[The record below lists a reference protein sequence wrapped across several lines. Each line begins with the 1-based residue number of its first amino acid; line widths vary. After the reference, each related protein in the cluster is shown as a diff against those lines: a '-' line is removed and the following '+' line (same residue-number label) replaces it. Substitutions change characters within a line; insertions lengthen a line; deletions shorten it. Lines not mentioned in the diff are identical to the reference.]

1 MLSRISAPNMGCNAK
16 KRREQQLP
24 KSKESSGCV
33 ESGVSV
39 GAKNGWKIDCRKGRW
54 MLVLWVFVWLWPAQA
69 QADKSPQDEDTDSSK
84 NAKKTTIEYAWDD
97 LSDGLYSLL
106 VSTVAVDPTK
116 PSRIYA
122 GADGLLYRS
131 DDGGLRWKALVRF
144 QGTNRTASAQ
154 QVTQQQR
161 VSEIKERLLEEKIED
176 LASQYGETYA
186 RERESEL
193 EREAEEEAEDQVAQ
207 TQRSR
212 RRQVQGRLR
221 RFIRRVVISTHKPQ
235 RILVATDGGAF
246 LSDDFGK
253 TFRSIFRGRRPGEG
267 DILSAEFDPRNHNKI
282 WLGTQNG
289 LWYSID
295 GGNTFRLIYGKLR
308 RMNIREI
315 RFHPRNPTILYV
327 ATNRA
332 LFVSRDDG
340 KTFTEPL
347 TLPAGPRRITSL
359 AILPTRPV
367 RVIVGT
373 GGGLYTSVRKGQDM
387 RFRTLEA
394 QGIGDR
400 QITYI
405 TSSLASPLSVY
416 LINDR
421 GVFLSRNGGKSFRSL
436 RDGMLSNVIRFLSV
450 SPTDPNDIWA
460 ATEYGVM
467 RWSKSILGH
476 VTRAQLARFERYLK
490 REPSVWS
497 VVLSALRFMH
507 LRTPLTAHHDRFRA
521 RALLPEF
528 RFRLLI
534 THDYDQDFAPFRN
547 PIPIQS
553 NEGRAF
559 FFEGTV
565 TWNLGH
571 LIHDQRETAL
581 ITELRRLRRI
591 RDRLM
596 TRVIRLFYARRRLQY
611 QLLRFRDKQFSR
623 YLRLRFKLSE
633 ITSHIDGLTG
643 GMFEPGVIRAQRMSR
658 QKSK

>member
-1 MLSRISAPNMGCNAK
+1 MK
-16 KRREQQLP
+16 
-24 KSKESSGCV
+24 
-33 ESGVSV
+33 
-39 GAKNGWKIDCRKGRW
+39 RW
-54 MLVLWVFVWLWPAQA
+54 MHCILLLGWVWPQHAQA
-69 QADKSPQDEDTDSSK
+69 EENDRPKTS
-84 NAKKTTIEYAWDD
+84 KKTTIEYAWDD

-116 PSRIYA
+116 PSRVYA
-122 GADGLLYRS
+122 GADGLIYRS

-144 QGTNRTASAQ
+144 QGTNRTASPQ
-154 QVTQQQR
+154 QVTQAQR
-161 VSEIKERLLEEKIED
+161 VTEIKERLLEEKVED

-193 EREAEEEAEDQVAQ
+193 EREAEEEAEEQVAQ

-221 RFIRRVVISTHKPQ
+221 RFIRRIVISTHKPQ
-235 RILVATDGGAF
+235 RILAATDGGAF

-253 TFRSIFRGRRPGEG
+253 TFRTIFRGRRPGEG
-267 DILSAEFDPRNHNKI
+267 DILCAAFDPRDSNKI
-282 WLGTQNG
+282 WLGSQSG
-289 LWYSID
+289 LWYSVD
-295 GGNTFRLIYGKLR
+295 GGKTFRLVYGKFR

-315 RFHPRNPTILYV
+315 RFHPRIPTILYV

-340 KTFTEPL
+340 KTFDEPL
-347 TLPAGPRRITSL
+347 TIASGQRRITSL

-405 TSSLASPLSVY
+405 TSSLASPLSLY
-416 LINDR
+416 LVNDR
-421 GVFLSRNGGKSFRSL
+421 GVFVSRNGGKRFRL
-436 RDGMLSNVIRFLSV
+436 MRDGMLSNVIRFISV

-476 VTRAQLARFERYLK
+476 LTRAQLTRFERYLK
-490 REPSVWS
+490 REPSIWS

-507 LRTPLTAHHDRFRA
+507 LRAPLNAQHDRFRA
-521 RALLPEF
+521 RALLPELRF
-528 RFRLLI
+528 RFLV

-559 FFEGTV
+559 FLEGNL
-565 TWNLGH
+565 TWNLGQI
-571 LIHDQRETAL
+571 IHDTRETAL

-623 YLRLRFKLSE
+623 YLRLRFKLGE

-643 GMFEPGVIRAQRMSR
+643 GMFERGVLRAQRMSR
-658 QKSK
+658 KQKK